1 LPTPTKPRITAVSAL
16 RKLPLAPM
24 FADFAD
30 DMLVEVMLIDSIID
44 DRNTKA
50 LVMFIPHGD
59 PCQIDQA
66 ELSPTVVP
74 AHWFSELMPMSIFLD
89 IPKDASALSP
99 VWNAPDVDPE
109 VAIADIAPGLGEK
122 LAARWRA
129 NKRPIATTLQY
140 VVHCYP
146 HTPAHLLNIAFD
158 AIEALQSG
166 SFSKA
171 SRCRIA
177 SYCELISRH
186 LSSLSAD
193 SGHLE

>member
-1 LPTPTKPRITAVSAL
+1 
-16 RKLPLAPM
+16 M
-24 FADFAD
+24 FADLDD

-74 AHWFSELMPMSIFLD
+74 ARWFSELMPMSIFLD
-89 IPKDASALSP
+89 IPDDASSLSP
-99 VWNAPDVDPE
+99 IGDATGVDPE
-109 VAIADIAPGLGEK
+109 VAIADITPGLGEE

-140 VVHCYP
+140 VVQCYP

-171 SRCRIA
+171 SRGRIA

-186 LSSLSAD
+186 LSSLS
-193 SGHLE
+193 SGSGESE